1 MTILPTVSAF
11 REREFQN
18 KNIFGQRQRYLA
30 TDVLQKISVDAGYA
44 EKVNQVEQA
53 LAHTGGLILDI
64 GANTCGESEYL
75 TTRGYSIIATDINEV
90 ALGLSKERCAKFGR
104 TAPRY
109 IACDGHRL
117 PLQSESVHF
126 AIFNKSLHHMEDARK
141 VLKEVHRVLAPGGKV
156 FMYEPYAYNPYRRL
170 SEVRD
175 RFLGTIEKSFGVRQ
189 LKSLLSEAGLTT
201 VSIQRHTCPPS
212 KWKSDAMGNIH
223 RTLKHIYFLAS
234 RVLPSV
240 FGNLVAVAE
249 NRACLPRQAPPRP
262 CLPSHVSFESILRC
276 PVTGGRLAK
285 LENDIGYLSL
295 DPAFRGLYRVY
306 QGIPVLIREEAQAL
320 DSNSWEILTGIRPSA
335 NKPEHVFAAGS
346 SAQ

>member
-1 MTILPTVSAF
+1 MAILPTVSAF

-30 TDVLQKISVDAGYA
+30 TDVLQKIKMDAGYA

-117 PLQSESVHF
+117 PLQSESVQF
-126 AIFNKSLHHMEDARK
+126 AIFNESLHHMEDARK
-141 VLKEVHRVLAPGGKV
+141 VLKEVHRVLSPGGKV

-189 LKSLLSEAGLTT
+189 LKRLLSEAGLAA

-234 RVLPSV
+234 RILPSV

-249 NRACLPRQAPPRP
+249 KPGSPAAANESAVPA
-262 CLPSHVSFESILRC
+262 SHVSFESLLRC

-285 LENDIGYLSL
+285 LENEIGYLSL

-306 QGIPVLIREEAQAL
+306 QGIPVLIREEAQTL
-320 DSNSWEILTGIRPSA
+320 DTNSWEILTGIRPSA

>member
-1 MTILPTVSAF
+1 MAILPTVSAF

-117 PLQSESVHF
+117 PLQSESVQF
-126 AIFNKSLHHMEDARK
+126 AIFNESLHHMEDARK

-212 KWKSDAMGNIH
+212 KWRSDAMGTIH
-223 RTLKHIYFLAS
+223 RTLKYIYFLAS

-249 NRACLPRQAPPRP
+249 KPGSPAAASESAGPA
-262 CLPSHVSFESILRC
+262 SHGSFESMLRC
-276 PVTGGRLAK
+276 PMTGGRLAK
-285 LENDIGYLSL
+285 LENEIGYLSL
-295 DPAFRGLYRVY
+295 DPEFRGLYRVY
-306 QGIPVLIREEAQAL
+306 QGIPVLIREEAQSL
-320 DSNSWEILTGIRPSA
+320 DSNSWEMLTGIRPSA

>member
-11 REREFQN
+11 GEREFQN
-18 KNIFGQRQRYLA
+18 KNIFRQRERYLA
-30 TDVLQKISVDAGYA
+30 TDVLQKISVDNGYA

-53 LAHTGGLILDI
+53 LAHTSGLVLDI

-75 TTRGYSIIATDINEV
+75 TTRGHSIIATDINEV

-117 PLQSESVHF
+117 PFQSESVQF
-126 AIFNKSLHHMEDARK
+126 AIFNESLHHMEDARK
-141 VLKEVHRVLAPGGKV
+141 VLKEVHRVLSPGGKV

-175 RFLGTIEKSFGVRQ
+175 RFLGTIEKSFGEGQ
-189 LKSLLSEAGLTT
+189 LKKLLSEAGMTT
-201 VSIQRHTCPPS
+201 VSIRRHTCPPS
-212 KWKSDAMGNIH
+212 KWKSDVMGNIH
-223 RTLKHIYFLAS
+223 RSLKHIYFWAS

-249 NRACLPRQAPPRP
+249 KPGQPAG
-262 CLPSHVSFESILRC
+262 PSHPATHASSVSFESILRC

-285 LENDIGYLSL
+285 LDNDIGYLSL

-306 QGIPVLIREEAQAL
+306 QGIPVLIREEAQTL
-320 DSNSWEILTGIRPSA
+320 DTNSWEVLTGIRQYTT
-335 NKPEHVFAAGS
+335 H
-346 SAQ
+346 

>member
-1 MTILPTVSAF
+1 
-11 REREFQN
+11 
-18 KNIFGQRQRYLA
+18 
-30 TDVLQKISVDAGYA
+30 
-44 EKVNQVEQA
+44 VNQVEQV
-53 LAHTGGLILDI
+53 LAHTSGLILDI

-117 PLQSESVHF
+117 PLQNESVQF
-126 AIFNKSLHHMEDARK
+126 AIFNESLHHMEDARK

-175 RFLGTIEKSFGVRQ
+175 RFLGTIEKSFGEGQ
-189 LKSLLSEAGLTT
+189 LKRLLSEAGMTT
-201 VSIQRHTCPPS
+201 VSIRRHTCPPS
-212 KWKSDAMGNIH
+212 KWKSDVMGNIH
-223 RTLKHIYFLAS
+223 RSLKHIYFWAS
-234 RVLPSV
+234 RILPSV

-249 NRACLPRQAPPRP
+249 KPGEPAAAGGPALPA
-262 CLPSHVSFESILRC
+262 SNVSFESILRC

-285 LENDIGYLSL
+285 LDNDIGYLSL

-306 QGIPVLIREEAQAL
+306 QGIPVLIREEAQTL
-320 DSNSWEILTGIRPSA
+320 DTNSWEVLTGIRQYTT
-335 NKPEHVFAAGS
+335 H
-346 SAQ
+346 

>member
-1 MTILPTVSAF
+1 MAILPTVSAF

-18 KNIFGQRQRYLA
+18 KNIFRQRQRYLA
-30 TDVLQKISVDAGYA
+30 TDVLQKISVDSGYA

-53 LAHTGGLILDI
+53 LAHTSGLVLDI

-90 ALGLSKERCAKFGR
+90 ALGLSKERCAKFER

-117 PLQSESVHF
+117 PLQSESVQF
-126 AIFNKSLHHMEDARK
+126 AIFNESLHHMEDARK
-141 VLKEVHRVLAPGGKV
+141 VLKEVHRVLSPGGRI

-189 LKSLLSEAGLTT
+189 LKSLLSEAGMNT
-201 VSIQRHTCPPS
+201 VSIRRHTCPPS

-223 RTLKHIYFLAS
+223 RSLKHIYFWAS

-240 FGNLVAVAE
+240 FGNLVALAE
-249 NRACLPRQAPPRP
+249 KPGDPAASPASN
-262 CLPSHVSFESILRC
+262 VSFESILRC
-276 PVTGGRLAK
+276 PLTGGRLAK

-295 DPAFRGLYRVY
+295 DPSFRGLYRVY
-306 QGIPVLIREEAQAL
+306 QGIPVLIREEAQVL
-320 DSNSWEILTGIRPSA
+320 DNNSWELLTGIRAFS
-335 NKPEHVFAAGS
+335 NKHEHALTAGS
-346 SAQ
+346 RAH

>member
-18 KNIFGQRQRYLA
+18 KNIFGQRERYLA
-30 TDVLQKISVDAGYA
+30 TDVLQKISVDDGYA

-53 LAHTGGLILDI
+53 LAHTGGLVLDI

-117 PLQSESVHF
+117 PLQSGSVQF
-126 AIFNKSLHHMEDARK
+126 AIFNESLHHMEDARK
-141 VLKEVHRVLAPGGKV
+141 VLKEVHRVLSPGGKV

-175 RFLGTIEKSFGVRQ
+175 RFLGTIEKSFGEGQ
-189 LKSLLSEAGLTT
+189 LKRLLSEAGMTM
-201 VSIQRHTCPPS
+201 VSIRRHTCPPS
-212 KWKSDAMGNIH
+212 KWKSDVMGNIH
-223 RTLKHIYFLAS
+223 RSLKQMYFWAS
-234 RVLPSV
+234 RILPSV

-249 NRACLPRQAPPRP
+249 KPDQPAAAGAPASPA
-262 CLPSHVSFESILRC
+262 SNASFESILRC

-285 LENDIGYLSL
+285 LDNDIGYLSL

-306 QGIPVLIREEAQAL
+306 QGIPVLIREEAQTL
-320 DSNSWEILTGIRPSA
+320 DTNSWEVLTGIRQYTT
-335 NKPEHVFAAGS
+335 H
-346 SAQ
+346 